1 MLVFCRLSRLI
12 QSIIIAPNIGSWCGT
27 AEVTIGEKVRAVHED
42 EIGYIPI
49 GSVHRLANK
58 AGTDRSADGS
68 NLDDDDIERVGY
80 VCKRSAPKF

>member
-42 EIGYIPI
+42 ESATSLSAACIGWRT
-49 GSVHRLANK
+49 RLE
-58 AGTDRSADGS
+58 
-68 NLDDDDIERVGY
+68 LIEVQTE
-80 VCKRSAPKF
+80 VI